1 MLTVLQVIA
10 RIFYTVSKSWNFK
23 ITLSELRKSNF
34 LEVSISVCV
43 CVCVCVCVWYVPLCV
58 SVDINNKEFQVFLC
72 C

>member
-1 MLTVLQVIA
+1 MIFTTFLMLTLHQVIA

-43 CVCVCVCVWYVPLCV
+43 CVCVCVRACMCVVYTTVCV
-58 SVDINNKEFQVFLC
+58 Q
-72 C
+72 